1 MWSQECVRSTTQR
14 YLPRPLPCS
23 VRRLAITGLESL
35 TQVIHESGADDGGS
49 QDKQSGMNIEASFEA
64 NSKLAESGEPGMRTL
79 DDPTM
84 PAQPFA
90 AFDTA
95 ACNTSLD
102 AALSQITSTTPEV
115 IPFVSVQFARA
126 LAWRTV
132 QPGYRRNGIE
142 RGLECHRI
150 VAVGSRDRD
159 GQRNAACIYDDVSL
173 RSELAAVG
181 RVGAGFLAPR
191 GLETLAPSRLA
202 RSQSIWSCS
211 RSRRSIARCSRR
223 HTPAACQSRRR
234 RQHVMPLPKPSS
246 CGRSSHGIP
255 VCSTYR
261 MPLSAARSST
271 VRRRP
276 PLGDG
281 VNSGI
286 SGSSSTHNSL
296 LILRLAISQTIRL
309 LLRHV

>member
-1 MWSQECVRSTTQR
+1 MVHMAPKTPVSRTAM
-14 YLPRPLPCS
+14 PLP
-23 VRRLAITGLESL
+23 ATGLRTSFFVLSTAVVLESL

-64 NSKLAESGEPGMRTL
+64 NSKLAESGKPGMRTL

-102 AALSQITSTTPEV
+102 AALSRITSATPEV

-142 RGLECHRI
+142 RRLECHRI
-150 VAVGSRDRD
+150 VAVGSHDRD

-181 RVGAGFLAPR
+181 RVGAGFLALR
-191 GLETLAPSRLA
+191 GWRRWLHRGWRVPNRSGRAHAADAASPDAADAIHRPLASLA
-202 RSQSIWSCS
+202 DVANTSCHCRSPVLAGGLPTGC
-211 RSRRSIARCSRR
+211 RFAA
-223 HTPAACQSRRR
+223 HTGCR
-234 RQHVMPLPKPSS
+234 
-246 CGRSSHGIP
+246 
-255 VCSTYR
+255 
-261 MPLSAARSST
+261 
-271 VRRRP
+271 
-276 PLGDG
+276 
-281 VNSGI
+281 
-286 SGSSSTHNSL
+286 
-296 LILRLAISQTIRL
+296 
-309 LLRHV
+309 

>member
-1 MWSQECVRSTTQR
+1 
-14 YLPRPLPCS
+14 
-23 VRRLAITGLESL
+23 
-35 TQVIHESGADDGGS
+35 
-49 QDKQSGMNIEASFEA
+49 MNIEASFEA

-95 ACNTSLD
+95 ACDTSLD
-102 AALSQITSTTPEV
+102 AALSQITSATPEV

-211 RSRRSIARCSRR
+211 RSRRSIARCSRC

-246 CGRSSHGIP
+246 CGRSSHGMP

-276 PLGDG
+276 PLDDG
-281 VNSGI
+281 VSSGI

-296 LILRLAISQTIRL
+296 LILRLAISQTIRF

>member
-1 MWSQECVRSTTQR
+1 
-14 YLPRPLPCS
+14 
-23 VRRLAITGLESL
+23 
-35 TQVIHESGADDGGS
+35 
-49 QDKQSGMNIEASFEA
+49 MNIETALEA
-64 NSKLAESGEPGMRTL
+64 NPELSKSGEPSVRAL

-84 PAQPFA
+84 SPQPFA

-95 ACNTSLD
+95 AGDTGLD
-102 AALSQITSTTPEV
+102 AALSQITPATREV
-115 IPFVSVQFARA
+115 IPFVSVQFART
-126 LAWRTV
+126 LARLAV
-132 QPGYRRNGIE
+132 QARYRRNGIK
-142 RGLECHRI
+142 RGFECHRI
-150 VAVGSRDRD
+150 VPVGSRNRD
-159 GQRNAACIYDDVSL
+159 SQRDAACIYDDVSF
-173 RSELAAVG
+173 RSELASVR
-181 RVGAGFLAPR
+181 RVGAGFLPPR

-211 RSRRSIARCSRR
+211 RNRRSIARCSRC

-261 MPLSAARSST
+261 MSLSAARSST

-281 VNSGI
+281 ENSGI
-286 SGSSSTHNSL
+286 SGSSATHNSL
-296 LILRLAISQTIRL
+296 LILRLAMQRTIRRML
-309 LLRHV
+309 HHVQVVLAALRAANIT